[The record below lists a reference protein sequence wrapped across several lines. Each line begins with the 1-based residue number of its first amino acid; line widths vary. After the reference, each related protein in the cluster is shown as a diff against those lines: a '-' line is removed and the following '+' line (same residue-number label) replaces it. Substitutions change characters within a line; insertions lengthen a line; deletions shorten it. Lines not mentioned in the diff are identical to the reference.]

1 MEKERVFL
9 ILSYFRRIDDEI
21 RFNEAEI
28 KEYEDIYY
36 STIAAQN
43 LDGLPH
49 GKGGFHSATETAAL
63 NVPEGVCETLENL
76 RKEIEELRR
85 LKDAIAKEFKRLT
98 YTEKIAVYNHMS
110 RDFNGCR
117 FRDSFITAS
126 GNARTYGTKE
136 LQNWQSDLSG
146 TGPFQTSSIQNKRL
160 RVISRFL

>member
-63 NVPEGVCETLENL
+63 IVPEGVCETMEFLRNEN
-76 RKEIEELRR
+76 EGLRR
-85 LKDAIAKEFKRLT
+85 LKKAIMREITALPYLERV
-98 YTEKIAVYNHMS
+98 AVYNHHVKGLQWVQIS
-110 RDFNGCR
+110 GQLHYSVRQCQN
-117 FRDSFITAS
+117 FRDKGIEKLTKRFER
-126 GNARTYGTKE
+126 NGT
-136 LQNWQSDLSG
+136 
-146 TGPFQTSSIQNKRL
+146 
-160 RVISRFL
+160 ISNFHYPE

>member
-63 NVPEGVCETLENL
+63 NVPEGVRETLEFL
-76 RKEIEELRR
+76 QKENEGLRR
-85 LKDAIAKEFKRLT
+85 LKKAIWKEITALPYLERAA
-98 YTEKIAVYNHMS
+98 IHNHHVKGLQWVQIS
-110 RDFNGCR
+110 EQLHYSVRQCQN
-117 FRDSFITAS
+117 FRDKGIKKLAKRFER
-126 GNARTYGTKE
+126 NGT
-136 LQNWQSDLSG
+136 
-146 TGPFQTSSIQNKRL
+146 
-160 RVISRFL
+160 ISNFHYPE

>member
-43 LDGLPH
+43 LDGLPR

-98 YTEKIAVYNHMS
+98 YTEKIAVYNHHVKGLQWVQIS
-110 RDFNGCR
+110 GQLHYSVRQCQNLRDKGIAKLAKRFERNGTI
-117 FRDSFITAS
+117 S
-126 GNARTYGTKE
+126 N
-136 LQNWQSDLSG
+136 
-146 TGPFQTSSIQNKRL
+146 FQYPE
-160 RVISRFL
+160 